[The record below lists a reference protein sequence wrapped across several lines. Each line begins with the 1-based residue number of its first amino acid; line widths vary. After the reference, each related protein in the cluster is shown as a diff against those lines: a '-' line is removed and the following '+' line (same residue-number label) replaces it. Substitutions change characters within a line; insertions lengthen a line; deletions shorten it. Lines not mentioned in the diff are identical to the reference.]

1 MALVCPRCSTQN
13 PDGNSF
19 CMACGSALN
28 APPLAPAM
36 PVGATPAS
44 PFTEPPAFTTP
55 PPAVYSSPPAAYAPP
70 PAAYAPPPAAPP
82 AYQSPYYPP
91 ATGGIQ
97 PPVHRAP
104 WLVIIAVVVLL
115 VLVMAG
121 VGTVLA
127 VGFGHSSNQAASDI
141 RQLSSPSPAG
151 APSPPS
157 SSPSPIISSPTS
169 ASNAGVAV
177 PLPDGWAVEAQDSE
191 SITLVSPSGTG
202 SITIAS
208 GASSPAQN
216 AQQNKDTVDAFF
228 KQQFP
233 DTKNCTGSK
242 TTTGS
247 LNGVAGISWE
257 LCFTLTSG
265 AQSAPAA
272 ALLFVGANP
281 SGTVYYA
288 MYMLTVANNMP
299 SFTNE
304 CAPILK
310 GIQWKLK

>member
-1 MALVCPRCSTQN
+1 MALVCPRCATQN

-19 CMACGSALN
+19 CMACGSPLN
-28 APPLAPAM
+28 APPPAPAM
-36 PVGATPAS
+36 PVGAAPAS

-55 PPAVYSSPPAAYAPP
+55 PPVVYAPPAAP
-70 PAAYAPPPAAPP
+70 PP

-91 ATGGIQ
+91 ATGAIQ

-104 WLVIIAVVVLL
+104 WLVIIAVVVVL

-121 VGTVLA
+121 VGTVVA
-127 VGFGHSSNQAASDI
+127 VGFAHSSNQAASDI
-141 RQLSSPSPAG
+141 KQLSSPSPAG
-151 APSPPS
+151 SPSPVPS
-157 SSPSPIISSPTS
+157 SSPSPITSTPTS
-169 ASNAGVAV
+169 ASNAGVVV
-177 PLPDGWAVEAQDSE
+177 PLPDGWVVEAQDSE
-191 SITLVSPSGTG
+191 SLTLVSPSGTG

-208 GASSPAQN
+208 GSSSPPQN

-265 AQSAPAA
+265 AQSVPAA

-288 MYMLTVANNMP
+288 MYMLSVASNMP
-299 SFTNE
+299 AFSNE

>member
-1 MALVCPRCSTQN
+1 MALTCPRCATQN

-19 CMACGSALN
+19 CMACGSPLS
-28 APPLAPAM
+28 APPPAPAR
-36 PVGATPAS
+36 PVGVAPAS

-55 PPAVYSSPPAAYAPP
+55 PPAVYGPP
-70 PAAYAPPPAAPP
+70 PAPPP

-91 ATGGIQ
+91 ATGAIQ
-97 PPVHRAP
+97 PPIHRTP
-104 WLVIIAVVVLL
+104 WIAIIAAVVVL

-121 VGTVLA
+121 VGAVLA
-127 VGFGHSSNQAASDI
+127 VGFAHASNQAASDVKE
-141 RQLSSPSPAG
+141 LSSPSPAG
-151 APSPPS
+151 
-157 SSPSPIISSPTS
+157 SPSPVPSFSPPPTISNPTS

-177 PLPDGWAVEAQDSE
+177 PLPDGWVVAAQDSE
-191 SITLVSPSGTG
+191 SITLVGPSGTG

-208 GASSPAQN
+208 GLSSPPQS
-216 AQQNKDTVDAFF
+216 AQQNKVTIDAFF

-233 DTKNCTGSK
+233 DTNSCPGSK

-247 LNGVAGISWE
+247 LNGVPGISWE

-265 AQSAPAA
+265 AQTVPAA

-281 SGTVYYA
+281 SGSVYYA
-288 MYMLTVANNMP
+288 MYMLTIASNMP
-299 SFTNE
+299 AFSKE
-304 CAPILK
+304 CGPILK

>member
-1 MALVCPRCSTQN
+1 MALVCPRCATQN

-19 CMACGSALN
+19 CMACGSPLN
-28 APPLAPAM
+28 APPPAPAM
-36 PVGATPAS
+36 PVGVAPAS

-55 PPAVYSSPPAAYAPP
+55 PPAVYGPP
-70 PAAYAPPPAAPP
+70 PAPPP

-91 ATGGIQ
+91 ATGAIQ
-97 PPVHRAP
+97 PPVHRTP
-104 WLVIIAVVVLL
+104 WIAIIAAVVVL

-127 VGFGHSSNQAASDI
+127 VGFAHASNQAASDVKE
-141 RQLSSPSPAG
+141 LSSPSPAG
-151 APSPPS
+151 
-157 SSPSPIISSPTS
+157 SPSPVPSFSPPPTISNPTS

-177 PLPDGWAVEAQDSE
+177 PLPDGWVVAAQDSE
-191 SITLVSPSGTG
+191 SITLVGPSGTG

-208 GASSPAQN
+208 GLSSPPQS
-216 AQQNKDTVDAFF
+216 AQQNKVTIDAFF

-233 DTKNCTGSK
+233 DTNSCPGSK

-247 LNGVAGISWE
+247 LNGVPGISWE

-265 AQSAPAA
+265 AQTVPAA

-281 SGTVYYA
+281 SGSVYYA
-288 MYMLTVANNMP
+288 MYMLTIASNMP
-299 SFTNE
+299 AFSKE
-304 CAPILK
+304 CGPILK

>member
-1 MALVCPRCSTQN
+1 MALACPRCGTQN
-13 PDGNSF
+13 PDGNTF
-19 CMACGSALN
+19 CLACGTPLN
-28 APPLAPAM
+28 APPPAPAM

-55 PPAVYSSPPAAYAPP
+55 PPAVYVPP
-70 PAAYAPPPAAPP
+70 PP

-91 ATGGIQ
+91 ATGAIQ
-97 PPVHRAP
+97 PPIHRAP
-104 WLVIIAVVVLL
+104 WLVIIAAVVVL

-127 VGFGHSSNQAASDI
+127 VGFAHSSNQAASSI
-141 RQLSSPSPAG
+141 KELSSPSPAG
-151 APSPPS
+151 
-157 SSPSPIISSPTS
+157 SPSPVPSPTISTATS

-177 PLPDGWAVEAQDSE
+177 PLPDGWEVAAQDSE

-208 GASSPAQN
+208 GSSTPPQS
-216 AQQNKDTVDAFF
+216 AQQNKATIDAFF

-233 DTKNCTGSK
+233 DTKNCPTSK
-242 TTTGS
+242 TTNGS

-281 SGTVYYA
+281 SGSVYYA
-288 MYMLTVANNMP
+288 MYMLSVASNMP
-299 SFTNE
+299 AFSNE

>member
-1 MALVCPRCSTQN
+1 MALVCARCATQN

-19 CMACGSALN
+19 CMACGSPLN
-28 APPLAPAM
+28 APPPAPAM
-36 PVGATPAS
+36 PVSVAPAS
-44 PFTEPPAFTTP
+44 PFTEPPAFTPP
-55 PPAVYSSPPAAYAPP
+55 PPAVYGPP
-70 PAAYAPPPAAPP
+70 PAPPP
-82 AYQSPYYPP
+82 AYQSPYYAP
-91 ATGGIQ
+91 ATGAIQ
-97 PPVHRAP
+97 PPVHRTP
-104 WLVIIAVVVLL
+104 WIAIIAAVVVL

-127 VGFGHSSNQAASDI
+127 VGFAHASNQAASDVKE
-141 RQLSSPSPAG
+141 LSSPTPAG
-151 APSPPS
+151 
-157 SSPSPIISSPTS
+157 SPSPVPSFSPPPTISNPTS

-177 PLPDGWAVEAQDSE
+177 PLPDGWVVAAQDSE

-208 GASSPAQN
+208 GSSSPPQS
-216 AQQNKDTVDAFF
+216 AQQNKVTVDAFF

-233 DTKNCTGSK
+233 DTNSCLGSK

-247 LNGVAGISWE
+247 LNGVPGISWE

-265 AQSAPAA
+265 AQSVPAA

-281 SGTVYYA
+281 SGSVYYA
-288 MYMLTVANNMP
+288 MYMLTIASNMP
-299 SFTNE
+299 AFSNE
-304 CAPILK
+304 CGPILK

>member
-1 MALVCPRCSTQN
+1 MALVCPRCATQN

-19 CMACGSALN
+19 CMACGSPLN
-28 APPLAPAM
+28 APPPAPAM

-55 PPAVYSSPPAAYAPP
+55 PPTVYAPP
-70 PAAYAPPPAAPP
+70 PAPPPV
-82 AYQSPYYPP
+82 YQSPYYPP
-91 ATGGIQ
+91 ATGAIQ
-97 PPVHRAP
+97 PPVHRTP
-104 WLVIIAVVVLL
+104 WVAIIAVVVVL

-127 VGFGHSSNQAASDI
+127 VGFAHTSNQAASDVKE
-141 RQLSSPSPAG
+141 LSSPSPAG
-151 APSPPS
+151 
-157 SSPSPIISSPTS
+157 SPSPVPSFSPQPTVSSPTS

-177 PLPDGWAVEAQDSE
+177 PLPDGWVVAAQDSE

-208 GASSPAQN
+208 GSSSPPQS
-216 AQQNKDTVDAFF
+216 AQQNKVTVDAFF
-228 KQQFP
+228 TQQFP
-233 DTKNCTGSK
+233 DTKSCPGSK

-247 LNGVAGISWE
+247 LNGVPGISWE

-265 AQSAPAA
+265 AQSVPAA
-272 ALLFVGANP
+272 ALLFIGANP
-281 SGTVYYA
+281 SGSVYYA
-288 MYMLTVANNMP
+288 MYMLTVASNMP
-299 SFTNE
+299 AFSNE
-304 CAPILK
+304 CGPILK

>member
-1 MALVCPRCSTQN
+1 MALACPRCGTQN
-13 PDGNSF
+13 PDGNTF
-19 CMACGSALN
+19 CLACGTPLN
-28 APPLAPAM
+28 APPPAPAM

-55 PPAVYSSPPAAYAPP
+55 PPAVYVPP
-70 PAAYAPPPAAPP
+70 PP

-91 ATGGIQ
+91 ATGAIQ
-97 PPVHRAP
+97 PPIHRAP
-104 WLVIIAVVVLL
+104 WLVIIAAVVVL

-127 VGFGHSSNQAASDI
+127 VGFAHSSNQAASSI
-141 RQLSSPSPAG
+141 KELSSPSPAG
-151 APSPPS
+151 
-157 SSPSPIISSPTS
+157 SPSPVPSPTISTATS

-177 PLPDGWAVEAQDSE
+177 PLPDGWEVAAQDSE

-208 GASSPAQN
+208 GSSTPPQS
-216 AQQNKDTVDAFF
+216 AQQNKATIDAFF
-228 KQQFP
+228 KHQFP
-233 DTKNCTGSK
+233 DTKNCPTSK
-242 TTTGS
+242 TTNGS

-281 SGTVYYA
+281 SGSVYYA
-288 MYMLTVANNMP
+288 MYMLSVASNMP
-299 SFTNE
+299 AFSNE

>member
-1 MALVCPRCSTQN
+1 MALICPRCATQN

-19 CMACGSALN
+19 CLACGTPLN
-28 APPLAPAM
+28 APPPAPAM
-36 PVGATPAS
+36 PVGAIPAS
-44 PFTEPPAFTTP
+44 PFTEPPAYTAPAPATYTPP
-55 PPAVYSSPPAAYAPP
+55 PPAVAYAPP
-70 PAAYAPPPAAPP
+70 PPPPP

-91 ATGGIQ
+91 AGGAIQ
-97 PPVHRAP
+97 PAVHRTP
-104 WLVIIAVVVLL
+104 WLVIVAVVVVL

-127 VGFGHSSNQAASDI
+127 MGFSHPSNQAASDVK
-141 RQLSSPSPAG
+141 QLSSPSPAG
-151 APSPPS
+151 
-157 SSPSPIISSPTS
+157 SPSPVPSPSSLPTISTPSS
-169 ASNAGVAV
+169 ASNAGVTV
-177 PLPDGWAVEAQDSE
+177 PLPDGWVVDSQDSE

-208 GASSPAQN
+208 GSSTPPQS
-216 AQQNKDTVDAFF
+216 AQQNKATVDAFF
-228 KQQFP
+228 KEQFP
-233 DTKNCTGSK
+233 DTKPCAGSK
-242 TTTGS
+242 TTAGS

-265 AQSAPAA
+265 AQSVSAA

-288 MYMLTVANNMP
+288 MYMLTVASNMP
-299 SFTNE
+299 AFSNE

>member
-1 MALVCPRCSTQN
+1 MALVCPRCATQN

-19 CMACGSALN
+19 CMACGSSLN
-28 APPLAPAM
+28 APPPAPAW
-36 PVGATPAS
+36 PLAAPPAS
-44 PFTEPPAFTTP
+44 PFTEPPAFTAP
-55 PPAVYSSPPAAYAPP
+55 PPTVYAPP
-70 PAAYAPPPAAPP
+70 PGPPP

-91 ATGGIQ
+91 ATGAIQ
-97 PPVHRAP
+97 PPVHRTP
-104 WLVIIAVVVLL
+104 WVAIIAAIVVL

-127 VGFGHSSNQAASDI
+127 VGFAHASNQAASDVKE
-141 RQLSSPSPAG
+141 LSSPSPAG
-151 APSPPS
+151 
-157 SSPSPIISSPTS
+157 SPSPLPSFSPQPTISTPTS

-177 PLPDGWAVEAQDSE
+177 PLPDGWVVAAQDSE

-208 GASSPAQN
+208 GSSTPPQN
-216 AQQNKDTVDAFF
+216 AQQNKVTVDAFF
-228 KQQFP
+228 KQEFP
-233 DTKNCTGSK
+233 DTNSCPGSK

-247 LNGVAGISWE
+247 LNGVPGISWE

-265 AQSAPAA
+265 AQSVPAA

-281 SGTVYYA
+281 SGSVYYA
-288 MYMLTVANNMP
+288 MYMLTVASNMP
-299 SFTNE
+299 AFSNE
-304 CAPILK
+304 CGPILK

>member
-19 CMACGSALN
+19 CQSCGAPLSAQ
-28 APPLAPAM
+28 PPMPAM
-36 PVGATPAS
+36 AVGAVAAS
-44 PFTEPPAFTTP
+44 PFTQPPPAYTTP
-55 PPAVYSSPPAAYAPP
+55 PPAAPYGPP
-70 PAAYAPPPAAPP
+70 PGPPP

-91 ATGGIQ
+91 GAGIAQ
-97 PPVHRAP
+97 PPVHRVP
-104 WLVIIAVVVLL
+104 WLVIVAVIVVL
-115 VLVMAG
+115 VVVMAG

-127 VGFGHSSNQAASDI
+127 FGLSRSTSQNGTTLSE
-141 RQLSSPSPAG
+141 LSSPSPAG
-151 APSPPS
+151 
-157 SSPSPIISSPTS
+157 SPSPVPSASAPPVSTPTS

-177 PLPDGWAVEAQDSE
+177 PLPDGWTVAVQDSE
-191 SITLVSPSGTG
+191 SITLIDPNSSG

-208 GASSPAQN
+208 GASSPPQN

-228 KQQFP
+228 KQQYP
-233 DTKNCTGSK
+233 DTKNCAGSK

-247 LNGVAGISWE
+247 LNGVSGISWE

-265 AQSAPAA
+265 AQSVSAA
-272 ALLFVGANP
+272 ALLFVGANA

-288 MYMLTVANNMP
+288 MYMLTLASNMP
-299 SFTNE
+299 AFSNE